1 MMHHLPK
8 NYQGGMQCWITTR
21 SASSQV
27 PELIVAEEVS
37 PYRCSD
43 ATACY
48 EYTLDDEWSKA
59 VRLSYAS
66 GVAAKFPEKLHQML
80 EEIRQ
85 KGDESIVSWLPH
97 GRAFRVHKKQQFVET
112 ILPTFFGHSNYT
124 SFTRQLNLYSFHRIK
139 AGEDK
144 GAYHHE
150 LFLRSHPYRSHK
162 MVRQVAK
169 RYCTKKSSFVPSKPE
184 CNGSPSSKVPI
195 TSRYENLKVKVRTPL
210 CLQIISFYVVRA

>member
-1 MMHHLPK
+1 MNRMMHHLPK

-97 GRAFRVHKKQQFVET
+97 GRAFRVHKKQQFIET
-112 ILPTFFGHSNYT
+112 VLPTFFGHSNYT
-124 SFTRQLNLYSFHRIK
+124 SFTRQLNLYCFKLVK

-150 LFLRSHPYRSHK
+150 LFLRSHPYRCHK
-162 MVRQVAK
+162 MVRQVVK
-169 RYCTKKSSFVPSKPE
+169 GDRTKKFCFAPSE
-184 CNGSPSSKVPI
+184 SYCNGMHSSKLLKHGK
-195 TSRYENLKVKVRTPL
+195 YEQHKDMVRLPL
-210 CLQIISFYVVRA
+210 